1 MSKSASTE
9 NDRRAK
15 SAAPETPAK
24 STTRPAVKKP
34 VKAGPIK
41 AGPVKAG
48 PVKAGPIK
56 AITSTKSGVGKDSAT
71 ARGPASIL
79 RKKEFSERVMA
90 RSGLSKAAT
99 RDAMTA
105 TLGVLADSI
114 ASGEALAIAG
124 FGRTRV
130 SRHITR
136 SGADTYVVRFRPASG
151 KGGAKGVEEDDD
163 DV

>member
-15 SAAPETPAK
+15 GAAPETPAK

-34 VKAGPIK
+34 VKAGPAK

-48 PVKAGPIK
+48 PVKST
-56 AITSTKSGVGKDSAT
+56 TSTKSGVGRDST
-71 ARGPASIL
+71 TTPGPASIL